1 MVRHDELGDLQF
13 ALERMR
19 QKLNE
24 TTITKNYLNT
34 VLNSLSDAVLVTSP
48 NGIVKSCNEAT
59 QRLLGY
65 SEADLVG
72 KPLVSFIDEAHRE
85 CVRPEHSAPEARE
98 TVLRTASGQTIPVS
112 MASSAI
118 TTEDPQFQGNIYVAR
133 NITERKRAERRIR
146 YLARYDTLTKM
157 PNRMQFQHLLQQA
170 IARARRNQRSLALL
184 YLDLDRFKEVNDTFG
199 HAAGD
204 RTLEILSERLT
215 RNLSKDTVIGRLAGD
230 EFAMF
235 IDDLPVDIDNRA
247 AIGALA
253 RTLLDEISRTF
264 YVNQQE
270 VYLTA
275 SVGIAICPYD
285 AENVIDLIRNADAA
299 MYHSKQ
305 NGGNSCAFY
314 VPEMNAAAVERLMLK
329 SKLRRALERDELVI
343 LYQSKVDLR
352 SGRVVGAEALL
363 RWRLPGHGDISPS
376 HFIPLAEE
384 TSLIL
389 DIGEWVLNRV
399 CADYREWQKM
409 RARARP
415 HRHQPVAAP
424 TEAGELHRP
433 LPQRVPQARGL
444 AHLLRAGS
452 HRNHVDDRPEAHHRL
467 LNELYAMGLNLAI
480 DDFGTGY
487 SSLSALQ
494 QFPIGTLKIDQSF
507 VRDVAVDSNDAAIVR
522 TIIDMGK
529 SLDLEV
535 IAEGVEASEQ
545 LEFLRK
551 HGCYYAQGRLFGDA
565 MEAGKLLAILAGQV
579 GGAAY
584 HARPVRAHGAAAD
597 PPLVVAR
604 PPMLSARD
612 LTLRRGPEP
621 LFEQVNFTVF
631 RGNKVGITGANG
643 AGKSSLFAAIRGE
656 LAADRG
662 DIERPPDLKIAHV
675 EQEIAASE
683 RAAIEFVLDGDAEL
697 RAVLAAIAAAERRD
711 AAVGARRSSMR
722 RSRPST
728 AIAPRRAPPR
738 SCMDSD
744 SRPRIT
750 SGQVAEFSGGWRVR
764 LAMARALCSRA
775 DLLLLDEPTNHLDLD
790 AIVWLEE
797 WLTAFPGTLL
807 MISHDREFLDAI
819 IDRVLHIENR
829 AHPRLLRQLLAV
841 RAKARRGTGAAARA
855 AGAADAAHRR
865 DHHLRESL
873 SRQRHQVA
881 PGAEPLEDAASA
893 WSASCRRTSTARSSS
908 SSRRR

>member
-1 MVRHDELGDLQF
+1 MARSLKTKYLMLALAVGGVLSLLLAGLAYYEHRVDAADVNQLTYATVAQKLEADLETRASSLSEITGTSLAPALGSGNRSAVTSIAQRLLDERDIERVEVLDAQGNVLFSGGDPAVLRSGDWFVFQSTIHSNLVSAPVQRVGSLQIWVSRAEMRETLASIRKQLEGQQGLQIKRMRGLFAGITVPLFLLGLAGAWFIARQLARPISALVKSADRIGQGDYTRPLAVVRHDELGDLQF

-48 NGIVKSCNEAT
+48 DGIVKSCNEAT
-59 QRLLGY
+59 QKLLGY
-65 SEADLVG
+65 EESDLLG
-72 KPLVSFIDEAHRE
+72 KPLISFIDEAHRNAFDLTN
-85 CVRPEHSAPEARE
+85 SAPEARE

-235 IDDLPVDIDNRA
+235 IDDLPADVDNRA
-247 AIGALA
+247 SIGSLA

-275 SVGIAICPYD
+275 SVGVAICPYD

-329 SKLRRALERDELVI
+329 SKLRRALERNELVI

-352 SGRVVGAEALL
+352 DGRVVGAEALL

-399 CADYREWQKM
+399 CSDYREWQKTVPEPG
-409 RARARP
+409 RIAINLSLRQLKQASFIARCRNVFRK
-415 HRHQPVAAP
+415 HNVSP
-424 TEAGELHRP
+424 TSFELEVTETTLMTDPKRTI
-433 LPQRVPQARGL
+433 G
-444 AHLLRAGS
+444 
-452 HRNHVDDRPEAHHRL
+452 L

-507 VRDVAVDSNDAAIVR
+507 VRDVAVDSDDAAIVR

-565 MEAGKLLAILAGQV
+565 MEAGKLLAILSSQV
-579 GGAAY
+579 GGTP
-584 HARPVRAHGAAAD
+584 HH
-597 PPLVVAR
+597 
-604 PPMLSARD
+604 
-612 LTLRRGPEP
+612 
-621 LFEQVNFTVF
+621 
-631 RGNKVGITGANG
+631 
-643 AGKSSLFAAIRGE
+643 
-656 LAADRG
+656 
-662 DIERPPDLKIAHV
+662 
-675 EQEIAASE
+675 
-683 RAAIEFVLDGDAEL
+683 
-697 RAVLAAIAAAERRD
+697 
-711 AAVGARRSSMR
+711 
-722 RSRPST
+722 
-728 AIAPRRAPPR
+728 
-738 SCMDSD
+738 
-744 SRPRIT
+744 
-750 SGQVAEFSGGWRVR
+750 
-764 LAMARALCSRA
+764 A
-775 DLLLLDEPTNHLDLD
+775 DLCTPT
-790 AIVWLEE
+790 
-797 WLTAFPGTLL
+797 
-807 MISHDREFLDAI
+807 
-819 IDRVLHIENR
+819 VLR
-829 AHPRLLRQLLAV
+829 PFRL
-841 RAKARRGTGAAARA
+841 
-855 AGAADAAHRR
+855 
-865 DHHLRESL
+865 
-873 SRQRHQVA
+873 
-881 PGAEPLEDAASA
+881 
-893 WSASCRRTSTARSSS
+893 SS
-908 SSRRR
+908 

>member
-1 MVRHDELGDLQF
+1 MARSLKTKYLLIALAVGAVLSLVWGGLAYYEHRVDAADVNELTYATVAQKLEADLETRASSLSEITGNSLAPALSSGNKSAVASIAQRLLDERDIERVEVLDANGHVLFGGGNPTVLQTGDWFVFQSTIHSNLVSAPVQRVGSLQIWMSRAEMHETLASIRKQLESQQGMQIKRMRGFFAGITLPLLLLGVFGAWFIARQLAGPISALVKSADQIGEGDYTRPLAVVRHDELGDLQF

-48 NGIVKSCNEAT
+48 DGTVKSCNEAA

-65 SEADLVG
+65 QETDLLE
-72 KPLVSFIDEAHRE
+72 KPLMSFIDEPHRGAFDLTT
-85 CVRPEHSAPEARE
+85 SAPEARE

-170 IARARRNQRSLALL
+170 IARARRNQRTLALL

-199 HAAGD
+199 HSAGD

-235 IDDLPVDIDNRA
+235 LDDLPADVDNRA
-247 AIGALA
+247 AIGSLA

-305 NGGNSCAFY
+305 NGGNTWAFY

-399 CADYREWQKM
+399 CSDYREWQKKVPEPGRIAINLSLRQLKQASFISRC
-409 RARARP
+409 RAVFRK
-415 HRHQPVAAP
+415 HEVSP
-424 TEAGELHRP
+424 TCFELEVTETTLMTDPKRTI
-433 LPQRVPQARGL
+433 G
-444 AHLLRAGS
+444 
-452 HRNHVDDRPEAHHRL
+452 L

-507 VRDVAVDSNDAAIVR
+507 VRDVAVDTDDAAIVR

-565 MEAGKLLAILAGQV
+565 MEADKMLAILSQQT

-584 HARPVRAHGAAAD
+584 HASLCVPTMLRPMR
-597 PPLVVAR
+597 
-604 PPMLSARD
+604 LS
-612 LTLRRGPEP
+612 
-621 LFEQVNFTVF
+621 
-631 RGNKVGITGANG
+631 
-643 AGKSSLFAAIRGE
+643 S
-656 LAADRG
+656 
-662 DIERPPDLKIAHV
+662 
-675 EQEIAASE
+675 
-683 RAAIEFVLDGDAEL
+683 
-697 RAVLAAIAAAERRD
+697 
-711 AAVGARRSSMR
+711 
-722 RSRPST
+722 
-728 AIAPRRAPPR
+728 
-738 SCMDSD
+738 
-744 SRPRIT
+744 
-750 SGQVAEFSGGWRVR
+750 
-764 LAMARALCSRA
+764 
-775 DLLLLDEPTNHLDLD
+775 
-790 AIVWLEE
+790 
-797 WLTAFPGTLL
+797 
-807 MISHDREFLDAI
+807 
-819 IDRVLHIENR
+819 
-829 AHPRLLRQLLAV
+829 
-841 RAKARRGTGAAARA
+841 
-855 AGAADAAHRR
+855 
-865 DHHLRESL
+865 
-873 SRQRHQVA
+873 
-881 PGAEPLEDAASA
+881 
-893 WSASCRRTSTARSSS
+893 
-908 SSRRR
+908 

>member
-1 MVRHDELGDLQF
+1 MARSLKTNYLLLALAVSTVLVLSLGGFAYYEHRVNTTDANQLTHVAVEQKLETDLEARAASLSKLTSSSLTTALKEGNIAAIGTIAGRLLDEPDIERVEVLDSHNNVLYARSNPAAQPTAAGPYVLQSNIRSSVAPGAVQRIGSLEIWMSRAEMQETLSSINTELETKQDVQTKRIRGAFAIIAIPLVLLGLLGAWYIARQLSGPIAALVKSADRIGEGDYTRPLAVLRHDELGDLQF

-34 VLNSLSDAVLVTSP
+34 VLNSLSDAVLVTSTD
-48 NGIVKSCNEAT
+48 GIVKSCNEAT
-59 QRLLGY
+59 QHLLGY
-65 SEADLVG
+65 SEEELVG
-72 KPLVSFIDEAHRE
+72 KPLVGFIDDAHRAAFD
-85 CVRPEHSAPEARE
+85 PSHAAPEARE

-118 TTEDPQFQGNIYVAR
+118 SSEDPQFQGSIYVAR

-235 IDDLPVDIDNRA
+235 IDDLPVDSDNRA
-247 AIGALA
+247 GLATMA

-264 YVNQQE
+264 FVNQQE

-275 SVGIAICPYD
+275 SAGIAICPYD

-305 NGGNSCAFY
+305 NGGNSCVFY
-314 VPEMNAAAVERLMLK
+314 VPDMNAAAVERLMLK

-352 SGRVVGAEALL
+352 TGRVVGAEALL

-399 CADYREWQKM
+399 CADYREWQKVVSDPG
-409 RARARP
+409 RIAINLSLRQLKQASFIARCRNVF
-415 HRHQPVAAP
+415 RKNEVSP
-424 TEAGELHRP
+424 TCFELEVTETTLMTDPKRTI
-433 LPQRVPQARGL
+433 G
-444 AHLLRAGS
+444 
-452 HRNHVDDRPEAHHRL
+452 L
-467 LNELYAMGLNLAI
+467 LNELYAMGLHLAI

-507 VRDVAVDSNDAAIVR
+507 VRDAAVDTNDAAIVR

-535 IAEGVEASEQ
+535 IAEGVEDADQ
-545 LEFLRK
+545 LEFLRA
-551 HGCYYAQGRLFGDA
+551 HGCFYAQGRLFGDA
-565 MEAGKLLAILAGQV
+565 MEAGKLLAILAGQKS
-579 GGAAY
+579 GTPH
-584 HARPVRAHGAAAD
+584 HANLCAPTVVRPMR
-597 PPLVVAR
+597 
-604 PPMLSARD
+604 LS
-612 LTLRRGPEP
+612 
-621 LFEQVNFTVF
+621 
-631 RGNKVGITGANG
+631 
-643 AGKSSLFAAIRGE
+643 S
-656 LAADRG
+656 
-662 DIERPPDLKIAHV
+662 
-675 EQEIAASE
+675 
-683 RAAIEFVLDGDAEL
+683 
-697 RAVLAAIAAAERRD
+697 
-711 AAVGARRSSMR
+711 
-722 RSRPST
+722 
-728 AIAPRRAPPR
+728 
-738 SCMDSD
+738 
-744 SRPRIT
+744 
-750 SGQVAEFSGGWRVR
+750 
-764 LAMARALCSRA
+764 
-775 DLLLLDEPTNHLDLD
+775 
-790 AIVWLEE
+790 
-797 WLTAFPGTLL
+797 
-807 MISHDREFLDAI
+807 
-819 IDRVLHIENR
+819 
-829 AHPRLLRQLLAV
+829 
-841 RAKARRGTGAAARA
+841 
-855 AGAADAAHRR
+855 
-865 DHHLRESL
+865 
-873 SRQRHQVA
+873 
-881 PGAEPLEDAASA
+881 
-893 WSASCRRTSTARSSS
+893 
-908 SSRRR
+908 

>member
-1 MVRHDELGDLQF
+1 
-13 ALERMR
+13 
-19 QKLNE
+19 
-24 TTITKNYLNT
+24 
-34 VLNSLSDAVLVTSP
+34 
-48 NGIVKSCNEAT
+48 
-59 QRLLGY
+59 
-65 SEADLVG
+65 
-72 KPLVSFIDEAHRE
+72 
-85 CVRPEHSAPEARE
+85 
-98 TVLRTASGQTIPVS
+98 
-112 MASSAI
+112 MAGSSI
-118 TTEDPQFQGNIYVAR
+118 STEDPQFQGNIYVAR

-170 IARARRNQRSLALL
+170 IARARRSQRSLALL

-235 IDDLPVDIDNRA
+235 VDDLPMDVDNRA
-247 AIGALA
+247 GIGALA

-275 SVGIAICPYD
+275 SVGVAICPYD

-352 SGRVVGAEALL
+352 TGRVVGAEALL

-399 CADYREWQKM
+399 CSDYREWQRTVPEPGRIAVNLSLRQLKQSSFIARC
-409 RARARP
+409 RAVFRK
-415 HRHQPVAAP
+415 HQVSP
-424 TEAGELHRP
+424 TCFELEVTETTLMTDPKRTI
-433 LPQRVPQARGL
+433 G
-444 AHLLRAGS
+444 
-452 HRNHVDDRPEAHHRL
+452 L

-507 VRDVAVDSNDAAIVR
+507 VRDVAVDSDDAAIVR

-565 MEAGKLLAILAGQV
+565 MEASKLLDIL
-579 GGAAY
+579 
-584 HARPVRAHGAAAD
+584 
-597 PPLVVAR
+597 
-604 PPMLSARD
+604 
-612 LTLRRGPEP
+612 
-621 LFEQVNFTVF
+621 
-631 RGNKVGITGANG
+631 
-643 AGKSSLFAAIRGE
+643 
-656 LAADRG
+656 
-662 DIERPPDLKIAHV
+662 
-675 EQEIAASE
+675 
-683 RAAIEFVLDGDAEL
+683 
-697 RAVLAAIAAAERRD
+697 
-711 AAVGARRSSMR
+711 
-722 RSRPST
+722 
-728 AIAPRRAPPR
+728 
-738 SCMDSD
+738 
-744 SRPRIT
+744 
-750 SGQVAEFSGGWRVR
+750 SGQMGGRPHH
-764 LAMARALCSRA
+764 AALCVPTVLRPI
-775 DLLLLDEPTNHLDLD
+775 LL
-790 AIVWLEE
+790 
-797 WLTAFPGTLL
+797 
-807 MISHDREFLDAI
+807 
-819 IDRVLHIENR
+819 
-829 AHPRLLRQLLAV
+829 
-841 RAKARRGTGAAARA
+841 
-855 AGAADAAHRR
+855 
-865 DHHLRESL
+865 
-873 SRQRHQVA
+873 
-881 PGAEPLEDAASA
+881 
-893 WSASCRRTSTARSSS
+893 SS
-908 SSRRR
+908 

>member
-1 MVRHDELGDLQF
+1 MARSLKTKYLLLALAVGAVLSLLLGGLSYYEHRVDAADLNRLTYATVAQKLEADLETRASSLSEITGTSLAPALVSGNKVAVASIAERLLDERDIERVEVMDARGTVLFSGGDPAAQQTGDWFVFQSTIHSNLVSAPVQRVGSLRISMSRAEMRETLASINKQLESQQGLQIKRMRGLLAGITLPLLVLGLAGAWFIARQLAGPISALVKSADRIGQGDYSRPLAVVRQDELGDLQF

-48 NGIVKSCNEAT
+48 EGIVKSCNEAT

-65 SEADLVG
+65 READLVG
-72 KPLVSFIDEAHRE
+72 KPLVSFIDEVHRNGFDLTS
-85 CVRPEHSAPEARE
+85 PALEARE

-112 MASSAI
+112 MASSSI
-118 TTEDPQFQGNIYVAR
+118 TTADPQFQGNIYVAR

-235 IDDLPVDIDNRA
+235 VDDLPMDVDNRA
-247 AIGALA
+247 SIGALA

-275 SVGIAICPYD
+275 SVGVAICPYD

-329 SKLRRALERDELVI
+329 SKLRRALERNELVI

-352 SGRVVGAEALL
+352 DGRVVGAEALL

-399 CADYREWQKM
+399 CSDYREWQKTVPEPG
-409 RARARP
+409 RIAINLSLRQLKQASFIPRCRGVFRK
-415 HRHQPVAAP
+415 HNVSP
-424 TEAGELHRP
+424 TCFELEVTETTLMTDPKRTI
-433 LPQRVPQARGL
+433 G
-444 AHLLRAGS
+444 
-452 HRNHVDDRPEAHHRL
+452 L

-507 VRDVAVDSNDAAIVR
+507 VRDVAVDSDDAAIVR

-565 MEAGKLLAILAGQV
+565 MEAGKLLGILSGQL
-579 GGAAY
+579 GGSAY
-584 HARPVRAHGAAAD
+584 HSALCVP
-597 PPLVVAR
+597 PPLR
-604 PPMLSARD
+604 PIRLS
-612 LTLRRGPEP
+612 
-621 LFEQVNFTVF
+621 
-631 RGNKVGITGANG
+631 
-643 AGKSSLFAAIRGE
+643 S
-656 LAADRG
+656 
-662 DIERPPDLKIAHV
+662 
-675 EQEIAASE
+675 
-683 RAAIEFVLDGDAEL
+683 
-697 RAVLAAIAAAERRD
+697 
-711 AAVGARRSSMR
+711 
-722 RSRPST
+722 
-728 AIAPRRAPPR
+728 
-738 SCMDSD
+738 
-744 SRPRIT
+744 
-750 SGQVAEFSGGWRVR
+750 
-764 LAMARALCSRA
+764 
-775 DLLLLDEPTNHLDLD
+775 
-790 AIVWLEE
+790 
-797 WLTAFPGTLL
+797 
-807 MISHDREFLDAI
+807 
-819 IDRVLHIENR
+819 
-829 AHPRLLRQLLAV
+829 
-841 RAKARRGTGAAARA
+841 
-855 AGAADAAHRR
+855 
-865 DHHLRESL
+865 
-873 SRQRHQVA
+873 
-881 PGAEPLEDAASA
+881 
-893 WSASCRRTSTARSSS
+893 
-908 SSRRR
+908 

>member
-1 MVRHDELGDLQF
+1 MAKSLKTKYLLLALAVGGVLSLVLTALAYWEHRVDAADVNHLTYATVAQRLEADLETRASSLSEITGSSLAPALSAGNKGAVASIAERLLDERDIEKVEVLDAHGTLLFSGGNPAPQQPGDWFAFQSTIHSALQATPVRQLGTLRIWMSRVEVRETLASIRKQLESQQGLQIRRMRGLLAGVTLPMLLLGLAGAWFIARQLSGPIEALVKSADRIGQGDYSRPLAVMRQDELGELQF

-24 TTITKNYLNT
+24 TSITKNYLNT

-48 NGIVKSCNEAT
+48 EGIVKSCNEAT

-65 SEADLVG
+65 RESDLVD
-72 KPLVSFIDEAHRE
+72 KPLISFVDEAHRRAFE
-85 CVRPEHSAPEARE
+85 IGSAAGNAGAEARE

-112 MASSAI
+112 IASSEI
-118 TTEDPQFQGNIYVAR
+118 TTQDPQFQGQIYVAR

-170 IARARRNQRSLALL
+170 IARARRSQRSLALL

-235 IDDLPVDIDNRA
+235 IDDLPMDMDNRA
-247 AIGALA
+247 SIGALA

-305 NGGNSCAFY
+305 NGGNSSAFY
-314 VPEMNAAAVERLMLK
+314 VPEMNAVAVERLMLK
-329 SKLRRALERDELVI
+329 SKLRRALERDEFVI

-376 HFIPLAEE
+376 QFIPLAEE

-399 CADYREWQKM
+399 CSDYRGWQKVVSEPG
-409 RARARP
+409 RIAINLSLRQLKQSSFIARCRNVFRK
-415 HRHQPVAAP
+415 HEVSP
-424 TEAGELHRP
+424 TCFELEVTETTLMTDPKRTI
-433 LPQRVPQARGL
+433 G
-444 AHLLRAGS
+444 
-452 HRNHVDDRPEAHHRL
+452 L

-507 VRDVAVDSNDAAIVR
+507 VRDVAVDSDDAAIVR
-522 TIIDMGK
+522 TILDMGK
-529 SLDLEV
+529 SLDIEV
-535 IAEGVEASEQ
+535 IAEGVEAAEQ
-545 LEFLRK
+545 LEFLRR
-551 HGCYYAQGRLFGDA
+551 HGCAYGQGRLFGEP
-565 MEAGKLLAILAGQV
+565 MEAGKLLEILAGQ
-579 GGAAY
+579 GGGDAY
-584 HARPVRAHGAAAD
+584 HADLCVSALRPIR
-597 PPLVVAR
+597 
-604 PPMLSARD
+604 LS
-612 LTLRRGPEP
+612 
-621 LFEQVNFTVF
+621 F
-631 RGNKVGITGANG
+631 
-643 AGKSSLFAAIRGE
+643 
-656 LAADRG
+656 
-662 DIERPPDLKIAHV
+662 
-675 EQEIAASE
+675 
-683 RAAIEFVLDGDAEL
+683 
-697 RAVLAAIAAAERRD
+697 
-711 AAVGARRSSMR
+711 
-722 RSRPST
+722 
-728 AIAPRRAPPR
+728 
-738 SCMDSD
+738 
-744 SRPRIT
+744 
-750 SGQVAEFSGGWRVR
+750 
-764 LAMARALCSRA
+764 
-775 DLLLLDEPTNHLDLD
+775 
-790 AIVWLEE
+790 
-797 WLTAFPGTLL
+797 
-807 MISHDREFLDAI
+807 
-819 IDRVLHIENR
+819 
-829 AHPRLLRQLLAV
+829 
-841 RAKARRGTGAAARA
+841 
-855 AGAADAAHRR
+855 
-865 DHHLRESL
+865 
-873 SRQRHQVA
+873 
-881 PGAEPLEDAASA
+881 
-893 WSASCRRTSTARSSS
+893 
-908 SSRRR
+908 

>member
-1 MVRHDELGDLQF
+1 MARSLKTKYLLLALAVGAVLSLAWGGLAYYEHRVDAADVNQLTYATVAQKLEADLETRASSLSEITGASLAPALTSGNKSAVASLAQRLLDERDIERVEVLDARGTVLFSGGDPSVRQSGDWFVFQSTIHSNLVSAPVQRVGSLQIWMSRAEMHETLASIRKQLESQQGMQFKRMRGLLAGITLPLLLLGVFGAWFIAQRLAGPISALIKSADRIGEGDYTRPLAVVRHDELGDLQF

-48 NGIVKSCNEAT
+48 DGVVKSCNEAT

-65 SEADLVG
+65 SEADLLD
-72 KPLVSFIDEAHRE
+72 KPLVSFIDEAHRSAFDLTS
-85 CVRPEHSAPEARE
+85 SAPEARE

-112 MASSAI
+112 MASSTI
-118 TTEDPQFQGNIYVAR
+118 STEDPQFQGNIYVAR

-170 IARARRNQRSLALL
+170 IARTRRNQRSLALL

-199 HAAGD
+199 HSAGD

-235 IDDLPVDIDNRA
+235 IDDLPVDADNRA
-247 AIGALA
+247 AIGSLA

-305 NGGNSCAFY
+305 NGGNTFAFY

-352 SGRVVGAEALL
+352 DGRVVGAEALL
-363 RWRLPGHGDISPS
+363 RWRLPGHGDIPPS
-376 HFIPLAEE
+376 QFIPLAEE

-399 CADYREWQKM
+399 CSDYREWQKTVPEPGRIAINLSLRQLKQSSFISRC
-409 RARARP
+409 RAVFRK
-415 HRHQPVAAP
+415 HGVSP
-424 TEAGELHRP
+424 TCFELEVTETTLMTDPKRTI
-433 LPQRVPQARGL
+433 G
-444 AHLLRAGS
+444 
-452 HRNHVDDRPEAHHRL
+452 L

-507 VRDVAVDSNDAAIVR
+507 VRDVAVDTDDAAIVR
-522 TIIDMGK
+522 TIIDMGR

-565 MEAGKLLAILAGQV
+565 MEAGKMLGILSDQD
-579 GGAAY
+579 GGAAH
-584 HARPVRAHGAAAD
+584 HA
-597 PPLVVAR
+597 
-604 PPMLSARD
+604 
-612 LTLRRGPEP
+612 TLCLP
-621 LFEQVNFTVF
+621 
-631 RGNKVGITGANG
+631 
-643 AGKSSLFAAIRGE
+643 
-656 LAADRG
+656 
-662 DIERPPDLKIAHV
+662 
-675 EQEIAASE
+675 
-683 RAAIEFVLDGDAEL
+683 
-697 RAVLAAIAAAERRD
+697 
-711 AAVGARRSSMR
+711 
-722 RSRPST
+722 
-728 AIAPRRAPPR
+728 
-738 SCMDSD
+738 
-744 SRPRIT
+744 
-750 SGQVAEFSGGWRVR
+750 
-764 LAMARALCSRA
+764 
-775 DLLLLDEPTNHLDLD
+775 
-790 AIVWLEE
+790 
-797 WLTAFPGTLL
+797 
-807 MISHDREFLDAI
+807 
-819 IDRVLHIENR
+819 
-829 AHPRLLRQLLAV
+829 
-841 RAKARRGTGAAARA
+841 AAARPI
-855 AGAADAAHRR
+855 R
-865 DHHLRESL
+865 L
-873 SRQRHQVA
+873 S
-881 PGAEPLEDAASA
+881 S
-893 WSASCRRTSTARSSS
+893 
-908 SSRRR
+908 

>member
-1 MVRHDELGDLQF
+1 MARSLKTKYLLMALAVGGGLSLILGGLAYYEHRVDAAAVNQLTYATVAQKLEADLETRASSLSEITGTSLAPALASGNKAAIASIAARLLDERDIDRVEVLDANDAVLFSGGDPGAETTGDWFVFQSTVHSNLVAAPVSRLGSLRIWMSRAEMRETLASIRKQLESQQGMQIKRMRGLLAGITLPLLLLGLAGAWFIARQLSGPISALVKSADRIGRGDYTRPLAVVRHDELGDLQF

-48 NGIVKSCNEAT
+48 DGIVKSCNEAA

-65 SEADLVG
+65 TEADLLD
-72 KPLVSFIDEAHRE
+72 KPLIGFIDEPHRSAFDLNN
-85 CVRPEHSAPEARE
+85 SAPEARE

-112 MASSAI
+112 MASSSI
-118 TTEDPQFQGNIYVAR
+118 SSEDPQFQGNIYVAR

-170 IARARRNQRSLALL
+170 IARSRRNQRSLALL

-204 RTLEILSERLT
+204 RTLEVLSERLT

-235 IDDLPVDIDNRA
+235 IDDLPVDVDNRA

-275 SVGIAICPYD
+275 SVGVAICPYD

-399 CADYREWQKM
+399 CSDYREWQKSVPEPG
-409 RARARP
+409 RIAINLSLRQLKQASFIARCRSVFRK
-415 HRHQPVAAP
+415 HEVSP
-424 TEAGELHRP
+424 TCFELEVTETTLMTDPKRTI
-433 LPQRVPQARGL
+433 G
-444 AHLLRAGS
+444 
-452 HRNHVDDRPEAHHRL
+452 L

-507 VRDVAVDSNDAAIVR
+507 VRDVAVDSDDAAIVR
-522 TIIDMGK
+522 TIIDMGR

-535 IAEGVEASEQ
+535 IAEGVEAGEQ

-551 HGCYYAQGRLFGDA
+551 HGCYFAQGRLFGDA

-579 GGAAY
+579 
-584 HARPVRAHGAAAD
+584 HGAPHHANLCV
-597 PPLVVAR
+597 PTVLRPLR
-604 PPMLSARD
+604 LS
-612 LTLRRGPEP
+612 
-621 LFEQVNFTVF
+621 
-631 RGNKVGITGANG
+631 
-643 AGKSSLFAAIRGE
+643 S
-656 LAADRG
+656 
-662 DIERPPDLKIAHV
+662 
-675 EQEIAASE
+675 
-683 RAAIEFVLDGDAEL
+683 
-697 RAVLAAIAAAERRD
+697 
-711 AAVGARRSSMR
+711 
-722 RSRPST
+722 
-728 AIAPRRAPPR
+728 
-738 SCMDSD
+738 
-744 SRPRIT
+744 
-750 SGQVAEFSGGWRVR
+750 
-764 LAMARALCSRA
+764 
-775 DLLLLDEPTNHLDLD
+775 
-790 AIVWLEE
+790 
-797 WLTAFPGTLL
+797 
-807 MISHDREFLDAI
+807 
-819 IDRVLHIENR
+819 
-829 AHPRLLRQLLAV
+829 
-841 RAKARRGTGAAARA
+841 
-855 AGAADAAHRR
+855 
-865 DHHLRESL
+865 
-873 SRQRHQVA
+873 
-881 PGAEPLEDAASA
+881 
-893 WSASCRRTSTARSSS
+893 
-908 SSRRR
+908 